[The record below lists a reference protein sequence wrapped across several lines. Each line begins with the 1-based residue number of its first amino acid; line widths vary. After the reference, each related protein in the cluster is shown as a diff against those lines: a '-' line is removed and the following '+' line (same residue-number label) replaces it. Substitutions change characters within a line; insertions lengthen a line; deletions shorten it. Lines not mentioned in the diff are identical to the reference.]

1 MSSRLPRLR
10 ASEILAAL
18 RRDGWEEVN
27 RGGSHVQ
34 LKHPQK
40 VGRVTVPFHSGRTI
54 ALGTLKSILTQAGLT
69 AADLEK
75 LL

>member
-1 MSSRLPRLR
+1 LR
-10 ASEILAAL
+10 ASELLTAL

-34 LKHPQK
+34 LRHPQK
-40 VGRVTVPFHSGRTI
+40 PGRVTVPFHSGRTI
-54 ALGTLKSILTQAGLT
+54 ALGTLKSILAQ
-69 AADLEK
+69 ADLTSAELER